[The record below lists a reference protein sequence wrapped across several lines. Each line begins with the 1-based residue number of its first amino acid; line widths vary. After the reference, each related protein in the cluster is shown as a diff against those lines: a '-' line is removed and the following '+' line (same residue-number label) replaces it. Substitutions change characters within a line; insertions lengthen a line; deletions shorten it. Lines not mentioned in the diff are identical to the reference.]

1 MIDNLVHLLGNAL
14 LVIAAASVLIGG
26 IGVIRMPDLYTRMH
40 ASSLTDTVATL
51 ALFSGLILHSGLTLV
66 SFKLAAIMAFVLLTG
81 PTATYALANAAYSS
95 GIQPPVPHGP
105 EAPEATEAGD
115 SQQAED
121 ATRQEGTQS

>member
-1 MIDNLVHLLGNAL
+1 MIDIILHLLGNGML
-14 LVIAAASVLIGG
+14 IVAAASVVIGG
-26 IGVIRMPDLYTRMH
+26 IGVLRMPDLYTRMH

-95 GIQPPVPHGP
+95 GLMPPVPHGP
-105 EAPEATEAGD
+105 GLPEEVEAAVEAIDRPGGKGEA
-115 SQQAED
+115 AP
-121 ATRQEGTQS
+121 